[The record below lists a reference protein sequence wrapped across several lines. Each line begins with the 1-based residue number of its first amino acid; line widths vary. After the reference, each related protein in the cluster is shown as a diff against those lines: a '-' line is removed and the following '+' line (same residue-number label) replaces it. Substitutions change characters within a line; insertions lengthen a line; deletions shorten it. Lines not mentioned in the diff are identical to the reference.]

1 MAALYNAAI
10 GHMTKGYAFADSNA
24 YLAEKIRSVKE
35 VIHTLKKDFFSAS
48 HCLA

>member
-1 MAALYNAAI
+1 MPEMIRACD
-10 GHMTKGYAFADSNA
+10 HMTKGYAFAGSNA